1 MKYRQINN
9 NSINQIMLIV
19 IIILICILV
28 FKNLLYYLPGFLGA
42 ITLYILFRRSYFH
55 LTEIRRWNKSLT
67 SVLFIVLSIVFIVL
81 PMWALIDY
89 LVPQITNF
97 LGNRDEIINQFNMLK
112 AYMADKP
119 LLRDIDMSDAALFNF
134 LQRLTRY
141 VPSIINSVAEVA
153 VNLLVTFFVL
163 FFMQVHA
170 KRMETTIYR
179 AIPFTRVSKKE
190 IWDEVNMMVRSN
202 AIGIPILGF
211 FQGLVAMGG
220 YWFFG
225 VENYILL
232 GLLTGISSIIP
243 ILGTMTIYIPIC
255 LITLAT
261 GNTANGIGLFLYC
274 FIIVGG
280 IDNVLRF
287 TILKTIGNV
296 PPLITVFGVLL
307 GLNLFGMLG
316 LIFGPLILSS
326 IGVLVKVYS
335 NEYGKGIVRNPRVIR
350 QQRTNVPD
358 IPPEEEES
366 DPNKI

>member
-1 MKYRQINN
+1 
-9 NSINQIMLIV
+9 V
-19 IIILICILV
+19 
-28 FKNLLYYLPGFLGA
+28 
-42 ITLYILFRRSYFH
+42 
-55 LTEIRRWNKSLT
+55 
-67 SVLFIVLSIVFIVL
+67 
-81 PMWALIDY
+81 
-89 LVPQITNF
+89 
-97 LGNRDEIINQFNMLK
+97 
-112 AYMADKP
+112 
-119 LLRDIDMSDAALFNF
+119 MSDAALFNF

-153 VNLLVTFFVL
+153 VFLLVTFFVL

-170 KRMETTIYR
+170 IRMETAIYR

-274 FIIVGG
+274 FIIVG
-280 IDNVLRF
+280 
-287 TILKTIGNV
+287 
-296 PPLITVFGVLL
+296 
-307 GLNLFGMLG
+307 
-316 LIFGPLILSS
+316 
-326 IGVLVKVYS
+326 
-335 NEYGKGIVRNPRVIR
+335 
-350 QQRTNVPD
+350 
-358 IPPEEEES
+358 
-366 DPNKI
+366 